1 MSTAAQPAKPR
12 PLVLLAEDDPAL
24 IGMNPKILG
33 EIAEV
38 VQCRDGM
45 EAYEYLRTTEKALPK
60 LIITDVMM
68 PRLDGMQLVAKLRLD
83 ARLAQI
89 PVIML
94 TAKGTPKDVITGITA
109 GVRHYITKP
118 FKQDDFLTK
127 VKKTLV
133 S

>member
-1 MSTAAQPAKPR
+1 MIA
-12 PLVLLAEDDPAL
+12 
-24 IGMNPKILG
+24 KILG

-38 VQCRDGM
+38 VQCGDGM

-94 TAKGTPKDVITGITA
+94 TAKGTPKDVITGINA

-127 VKKTLV
+127 VKKTLG